1 MSDPISNIEGDIRV
15 NGTLSCDGD
24 LIIDGQLEGEL
35 SVKGNLTI
43 TEIGNVGADTV
54 ASKLTVA
61 GKLKGKVSA
70 EKGVLIKSTASVLGP
85 IETNQIII
93 EDGADYSGT
102 INMNVELPK
111 DV

>member
-1 MSDPISNIEGDIRV
+1 MSDPICNIEGDIRV

-43 TEIGNVGADTV
+43 TEIGNVGANTA
-54 ASKLTVA
+54 ASNLTVA
-61 GKLKGKVSA
+61 GKLKGEIRA
-70 EKGVLIKSTASVLGP
+70 ERGVIIKSTASVLGP
-85 IETNQIII
+85 IDSNEIII
-93 EDGADYSGT
+93 EDGANYSGT

-111 DV
+111 NL